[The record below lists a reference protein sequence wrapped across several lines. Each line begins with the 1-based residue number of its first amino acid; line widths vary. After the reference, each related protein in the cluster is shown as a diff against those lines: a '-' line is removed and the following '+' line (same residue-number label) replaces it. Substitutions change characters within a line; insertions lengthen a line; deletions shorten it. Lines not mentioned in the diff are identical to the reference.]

1 MIEGIE
7 IAGFRNYELAE
18 FVFREGINAIIG
30 NNGRGKTNLLEALYF
45 SLQGKPMRGSDVKE
59 MVKRGADSARLR
71 IRARGA
77 VYMEKGLEIKGGG
90 ERRESG
96 SLEGYGAVSFQPD
109 DLWMIKGGPEARRRQ
124 LDEALSEIKKG
135 YRVTLREYHR
145 VLRQRN
151 EAIRAAKKG
160 LGDRE
165 LLRSWSPLLLRWG
178 TAVVRE
184 RAEGLGEL
192 GAEMARMA
200 DSWGMGEIKLRYY
213 SNMWEGIDEPEKL
226 TKKVE
231 RLENTEIGRGMTLI
245 GPHRDEIVFEMGG
258 RNARR
263 ECSQGEQKLIALMW
277 KIALARTIKNR
288 SGREIILL
296 VDDALSELDRENR
309 RLVVE
314 ELKEWRQVFL
324 THTEDIEELA
334 GAEKIFLDHP
344 EKGISV

>member
-90 ERRESG
+90 EKRESG

-245 GPHRDEIVFEMGG
+245 GPHRDEIVFELGG

-344 EKGISV
+344 EKR